1 MADQDVIS
9 LLRENLEA
17 FSAGDMNR
25 MEATV
30 AEDGTYEELATQRSV
45 KGRDEVVKIW
55 TEWKQAFPDAKATI
69 QNIFASGNRA
79 VVEILWEGTHTG
91 DMMGPGGTIPASGK
105 RIQQRAS
112 MVVTAEGNQLKEVHH
127 YFDLMSLLQQIGAM
141 P

>member
-30 AEDGTYEELATQRSV
+30 AEDGAYEELATQRSV

-55 TEWKQAFPDAKATI
+55 TEWKQAFPDAKGTI